1 MIKKHWWK
9 LALLAAIVLLVISF
23 YYAKRAEERANEGVI
38 VSARSLGPSEAR
50 VVLVEYSDFQCPACA
65 QFSPYLKEMLQE
77 HGTQIR
83 LEYRHYPLINTHPY
97 AIPAAIAAE
106 AAGVQGKF
114 WEMHDKLFENQN
126 AWSRAA
132 NPQPFFVQYVGEL
145 GLDVERFKRH
155 LGSSLIADAI
165 EKSYAEAQG
174 RGLSSTPSFLLNGEV
189 MEFKT
194 FEEFRQQIE
203 AAIQAAGTR

>member
-1 MIKKHWWK
+1 M
-9 LALLAAIVLLVISF
+9 
-23 YYAKRAEERANEGVI
+23 
-38 VSARSLGPSEAR
+38 SARSLGPSEAR

-65 QFSPYLKEMLQE
+65 QFSPYLKEILQE

-132 NPQPFFVQYVGEL
+132 NPQPFLCNMPESLVSMS
-145 GLDVERFKRH
+145 R
-155 LGSSLIADAI
+155 GSSDTSALHSSPMRS
-165 EKSYAEAQG
+165 KRVTRRPKAEDCPV
-174 RGLSSTPSFLLNGEV
+174 RRLFS
-189 MEFKT
+189 
-194 FEEFRQQIE
+194 
-203 AAIQAAGTR
+203 